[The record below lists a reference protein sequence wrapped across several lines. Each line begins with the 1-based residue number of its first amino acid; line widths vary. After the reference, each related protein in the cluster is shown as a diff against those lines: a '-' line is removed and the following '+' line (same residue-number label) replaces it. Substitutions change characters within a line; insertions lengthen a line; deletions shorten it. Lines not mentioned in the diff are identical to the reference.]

1 MKRSQLFLI
10 GTVLL
15 LGLLLS
21 VYSPASPRAHP
32 FPETLGIQPER
43 TIILSY
49 TFEKPGLFLY
59 GTFIPGYHIAGPK
72 RTMMITIVNEM
83 EYPDEHHQ

>member
-1 MKRSQLFLI
+1 MKRSQLFLT

-21 VYSPASPRAHP
+21 VYGPASPHAHP
-32 FPETLGIQPER
+32 SPETLGIQPER

-49 TFEKPGLFLY
+49 TFEKPGFFLY

-72 RTMMITIVNEM
+72 RTMITTVNEM
-83 EYPDEHHQ
+83 EYQHEHHK